1 MNWKPLIVLLILP
14 VTLSCAPV
22 IKRDLMSR
30 AIINPSLKALQKE
43 PERYRERLFI
53 LGGRIVETRVTNEGS
68 LVEAVVMP
76 VDDYGYISD
85 GPYAGGRFIAR
96 LKKEA
101 GILDPTIFKE
111 GLEVTVA
118 GVFRELREGRID
130 ERDYLFP
137 LFDIEEIHLWEEA
150 EPTYYIIEP
159 FPGWFYYPYPDY
171 RYYRRGYRCRSPGY
185 PCW

>member
-1 MNWKPLIVLLILP
+1 MKWSTLIVLLILP
-14 VTLSCAPV
+14 VALSCAPV

-30 AIINPSLKALQKE
+30 AIVNPSLKALQKE
-43 PERYRERLFI
+43 PDRYRGRLFV
-53 LGGRIVETRVTNEGS
+53 LGGKIVRTRVTDEGS
-68 LVEAVVMP
+68 LVEAVVLP

-85 GPYAGGRFIAR
+85 YPYTGGRFIAR
-96 LKKEA
+96 LKTEA
-101 GILDPTIFKE
+101 GILDPAMFRE
-111 GLEVTVA
+111 DLEVTVA

-130 ERDYLFP
+130 EGRYLFP

-159 FPGWFYYPYPDY
+159 FPGWFYYPYPAY
-171 RYYRRGYRCRSPGY
+171 PYYRRGYRCRSPGY